1 MNKLFL
7 SEAIRENPLWRK
19 QKITAG
25 EETVRATVI
34 GAGNCSMEVS
44 GSTIYA
50 KKCGVSCEKSP
61 VQKVYCRN
69 EEEIAS
75 IDQQLEIFE
84 NVMIPMIFKLNL
96 QKH

>member
-34 GAGNCSMEVS
+34 GVGNCSMEVS

-50 KKCGVSCEKSP
+50 KNVVYPVKNLCSAGTKFFSFALYDKYRFQVYYTKCIV
-61 VQKVYCRN
+61 N
-69 EEEIAS
+69 
-75 IDQQLEIFE
+75 
-84 NVMIPMIFKLNL
+84 NL
-96 QKH
+96 R

>member
-50 KKCGVSCEKSP
+50 KNVAYPVKNLP

-75 IDQQLEIFE
+75 IDQQLEYL
-84 NVMIPMIFKLNL
+84 KT
-96 QKH
+96 